1 LSGITDKD
9 DDPSGPVTALEP
21 TAGRAKAAPAAAD
34 KRRPVARH
42 TPRPAAPGAST
53 GVGAGAAFTGS
64 GPAGT
69 KPPGFNQAGT
79 NEAGIR
85 PPIRVSSGNPA
96 RGPRFPATN
105 AASTANAAASTANA
119 AAGGAGSVEHSE
131 QAAPP
136 EESFFDQDLLG

>member
-1 LSGITDKD
+1 
-9 DDPSGPVTALEP
+9 
-21 TAGRAKAAPAAAD
+21 
-34 KRRPVARH
+34 
-42 TPRPAAPGAST
+42 
-53 GVGAGAAFTGS
+53 VGAGAAFTGS

-96 RGPRFPATN
+96 RGPRFPTTN
-105 AASTANAAASTANA
+105 AASTAQAAAV
-119 AAGGAGSVEHSE
+119 GAGSVEHSE